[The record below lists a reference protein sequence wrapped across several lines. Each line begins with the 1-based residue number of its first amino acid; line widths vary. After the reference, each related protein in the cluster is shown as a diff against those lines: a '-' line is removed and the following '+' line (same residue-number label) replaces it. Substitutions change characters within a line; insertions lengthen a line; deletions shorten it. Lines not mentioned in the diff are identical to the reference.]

1 MLSYSQD
8 FTDSSWVKA
17 NTATLALDSVGP
29 DGQANSAVKLIDSND
44 SGTGSVIAYTNLT
57 LATTTAHTFS
67 CYLKADQ
74 LSWGYLRAA
83 SYATLPNGG
92 AFFDLSSGTVGTVE
106 DAAYSATIQDVGNG
120 WYRCALSFTT
130 EADGTGRL
138 DIFVAQDDLD
148 PNVAR
153 DGTSSI
159 LIYGAQ
165 VEAGSTPSSLIP
177 TNSATVSRALETL
190 TIPAANMPWPEPK
203 TITGNLYS
211 GADPITINGDHTFTP
226 TIADDS
232 TTKVV
237 RVKWTQT
244 INTGTRTRMRYRNAT
259 NSADVQAMTYYNGNG
274 TFEAIIVTSAGLMWR
289 QVETGIN
296 VNISDITFEQIDP
309 LAVSIQMQGRMT
321 YADTDNTT
329 EVALL
334 RWGGV
339 GNWIRWE
346 LQTLGTNTGRLVFQ
360 QAKDA
365 VYETLTT
372 DAYFPGVLVPYNI
385 ASRHGSTFING
396 AVGGVALTA
405 DTTPTGLVDLSATDF
420 NLGYDYMGTISML
433 RVWADDLADAG
444 IVEATEPSE
453 VPSLQLTFDNS
464 ETSFTIQDWEQ

>member
-1 MLSYSQD
+1 VC
-8 FTDSSWVKA
+8 SS
-17 NTATLALDSVGP
+17 
-29 DGQANSAVKLIDSND
+29 
-44 SGTGSVIAYTNLT
+44 
-57 LATTTAHTFS
+57 
-67 CYLKADQ
+67 
-74 LSWGYLRAA
+74 
-83 SYATLPNGG
+83 
-92 AFFDLSSGTVGTVE
+92 DLVE

-321 YADTDNTT
+321 YADTGA
-329 EVALL
+329 VVSQPF
-334 RWGGV
+334 RWGNSIFSDIQPSGV
-339 GNWIRWE
+339 SNLFQSILIDSG
-346 LQTLGTNTGRLVFQ
+346 GTNFSSSEFV
-360 QAKDA
+360 D
-365 VYETLTT
+365 
-372 DAYFPGVLVPYNI
+372 PGVLSAFNVSSRNGSSFVNHAVDGI
-385 ASRHGSTFING
+385 AAIEDSTP
-396 AVGGVALTA
+396 VYL
-405 DTTPTGLVDLSATDF
+405 PDLSATDF

-464 ETSFTIQDWEQ
+464 ETSFTVQDWEQ